1 MEDSD
6 HHPEGRRS
14 MPGAQLCV
22 CVSKVIQ
29 QKQRCVFWIDSS
41 QADGSLWLI
50 YLYTPDGRLID
61 DPTHTPY
68 IHINI
73 SHKWLPCADLYC
85 YITLGRAGPAGT
97 LQIRTARP
105 SRRRKWKMWFLI
117 YFVFLLFSF
126 RFGWQNRVE
135 PDYTDDKKKT
145 LKSLAD
151 RISPRQREMELSG
164 RERRKDHDGLRIWNE
179 LTGST
184 KTCNFSILLAS
195 FYFVFLLVAGTRGVI
210 HQAVRHPKDARGSL
224 YLL

>member
-135 PDYTDDKKKT
+135 PDYTDDKKN
-145 LKSLAD
+145 LK
-151 RISPRQREMELSG
+151 ISSWQDFSETKGNGTVWTWKKRS
-164 RERRKDHDGLRIWNE
+164 RRAENMKWADGLH
-179 LTGST
+179 